1 MRASAAGDVNQS
13 VNQSEDLN
21 LRGAFCEQHNCHGTI
36 TSFCCKYAAGRGKR
50 IE

>member
-21 LRGAFCEQHNCHGTI
+21 LRGAFREQHHCHDTI
-36 TSFCCKYAAGRGKR
+36 TSFYCKYAAGRGKR

>member
-21 LRGAFCEQHNCHGTI
+21 LRGVFCEQHNCQGTI
-36 TSFCCKYAAGRGKR
+36 TSSCCKYAAGPRRR